1 MSNIK
6 IRVIKMELKKV
17 FNRSRINY
25 QSINSIF
32 KIQLRPSNFMS
43 TKLLKSSSNLQMGS
57 KKAHLVHNKI
67 LKLSKMEQTQ
77 IKLLKFNNKLI
88 NKRHKTLVKRSNK
101 PKKTEIQFKMMLKG
115 KTSSLKVNKLK
126 KTNSNSQ
133 LSKRT
138 ILTNQKANKKEWV
151 CTKAINKCSTN
162 KSRGQMLNNRTKV
175 NLLKWRTMGCL
186 N

>member
-1 MSNIK
+1 
-6 IRVIKMELKKV
+6 
-17 FNRSRINY
+17 
-25 QSINSIF
+25 
-32 KIQLRPSNFMS
+32 
-43 TKLLKSSSNLQMGS
+43 
-57 KKAHLVHNKI
+57 
-67 LKLSKMEQTQ
+67 
-77 IKLLKFNNKLI
+77 
-88 NKRHKTLVKRSNK
+88 
-101 PKKTEIQFKMMLKG
+101 MMLKG

-186 N
+186 NWMNKLSSWFKCRCNRFSSNRTFNLHLKMKWNSIVFIFSNNLFNNISNLLLITIKPLLK